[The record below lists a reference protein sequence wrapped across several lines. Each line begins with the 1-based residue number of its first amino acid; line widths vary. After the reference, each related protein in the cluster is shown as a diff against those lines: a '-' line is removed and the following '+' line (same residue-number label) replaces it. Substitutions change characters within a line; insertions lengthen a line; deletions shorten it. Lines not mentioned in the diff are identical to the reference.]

1 MVTERLEAQ
10 GLGWHMA
17 FTSSS
22 LPGLAAATQAGLGY
36 TVRTR
41 LGLQPGTRIVDERA
55 MGLPTLPSITLSLC
69 YQQAERSPV
78 VERLAGIVAQA
89 IGMALS

>member
-1 MVTERLEAQ
+1 MATERLEAQ
-10 GLGWHMA
+10 
-17 FTSSS
+17 
-22 LPGLAAATQAGLGY
+22 GLGY

-55 MGLPTLPSITLSLC
+55 VGLPTLPSIALSLC